1 MCAPKNKWSFFC
13 FPKFG
18 YHSKKATDGKC
29 MSVDYKEL
37 LPDVIISNLKVQS
50 SHNINVDRN
59 EK

>member
-1 MCAPKNKWSFFC
+1 MEFLLF
-13 FPKFG
+13 
-18 YHSKKATDGKC
+18 SKKATDVKC

-50 SHNINVDRN
+50 SHNINLDRN